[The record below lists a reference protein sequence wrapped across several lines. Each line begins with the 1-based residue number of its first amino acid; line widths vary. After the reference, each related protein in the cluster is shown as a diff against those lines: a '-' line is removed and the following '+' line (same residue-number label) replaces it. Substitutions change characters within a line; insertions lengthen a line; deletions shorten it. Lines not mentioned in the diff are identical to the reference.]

1 MWQDVIVKVIET
13 IPSMAWVLLA
23 TVAFFALRSELLPL
37 LRRTKSLSFPF
48 GTAHFSEGIELLQEG
63 AAKTGTSVTPR
74 QSRAVVGRLDHAA
87 EALKDGRL
95 LWVDDLPGN
104 NRPIV
109 ELLQRAGMTIDL
121 ALDTEEG
128 LTLLQRHQYDVVI
141 TDLRRGDDPQAG
153 MRLIAEMSRL
163 EIGVPILVFTGSF
176 DPMRGVHPEIFGYTT
191 DVDALVH
198 YVIDVMERVRF
209 RKGI

>member
-23 TVAFFALRSELLPL
+23 TVAFFALRSEILPV
-37 LRRTKSLSFPF
+37 LRRTKSFSFPF
-48 GTAHFSEGIELLQEG
+48 GTAHFSEGIELIQEG
-63 AAKTGTSVTPR
+63 AARTGTSVSPR
-74 QSRAVVGRLDHAA
+74 QSRAVVSRLDHAA
-87 EALKDGRL
+87 EALEGGRL

-109 ELLQRAGMTIDL
+109 ELLQRGGLSVDL
-121 ALDTEEG
+121 ALNTAEG
-128 LTLLQRHQYDVVI
+128 LTLLQRHHYDVVI

-153 MRLIAEMSRL
+153 MRLIEEMSQL
-163 EIGVPILVFTGSF
+163 EIGAPILVFTGSF

-191 DVDALVH
+191 DVDELVH

>member
-1 MWQDVIVKVIET
+1 MKVIET

-23 TVAFFALRSELLPL
+23 TVAFFALRPELLPL

-48 GTAHFSEGIELLQEG
+48 GTAHFGEGVELLQEAAARHG
-63 AAKTGTSVTPR
+63 ASVSPQ

-87 EALKDGRL
+87 DALKGGRL

-109 ELLQRAGMTIDL
+109 ELLERAGLTIDL
-121 ALDTEEG
+121 ALRTDEAVG
-128 LTLLQRHQYDVVI
+128 MLQRHGYDVMI
-141 TDLRRGDDPQAG
+141 TDMRRGDDPQAG
-153 MRLIAEMSRL
+153 LRLIEEMDELGIR
-163 EIGVPILVFTGSF
+163 VPTLVFTGSF
-176 DPMRGVHPEIFGYTT
+176 DPMRGVHPKIFAYTT
-191 DVDALVH
+191 DVDELVH

-209 RKGI
+209 GRRI